1 MTASLLSDGMPLVL
15 AMAIGVLIG
24 LGIGAFNGSIVTRAA
39 VGGVITT
46 LGTAIVL
53 RGVVTG
59 KTEGESIVQGIPSG
73 FSQFAS
79 DDTLGLPN
87 TFWVMA
93 LVAVGTYY
101 LLEHTPLGR
110 YFYSYGSN
118 AVAARLVGIRTRFL
132 LFLSFVIAG
141 LLAGFAGVLQTARA
155 GGASPDVGENFT
167 LPALAAAF
175 LSAAAIKPGRFNVGG
190 TLVAIFFLAALNSG
204 LNLAGAQAYVAD
216 IVNGTA
222 LIVGVAMAAMLRRE
236 HVV

>member
-1 MTASLLSDGMPLVL
+1 MPLVP
-15 AMAIGVLIG
+15 AMLIGVLIG
-24 LGIGAFNGSIVTRAA
+24 VGVGTFNGVVVTRAA
-39 VGGVITT
+39 VTGVVTT
-46 LGTAIVL
+46 LGTAIIL

-59 KTEGESIVQGIPSG
+59 KTEGESIVEGIPIG
-73 FSQFAS
+73 FAEFAS
-79 DDTLGLPN
+79 DSTFGIPN

-93 LVAVGTYY
+93 AIALATYY

-110 YFYSYGSN
+110 YFYSFGSN
-118 AVAARLVGIRTRFL
+118 PMAARLVGIPTRFL
-132 LFLSFVIAG
+132 LFLSFAMAG
-141 LLAGFAGVLQTARA
+141 LLAGLAGVLQTARS

-175 LSAAAIKPGRFNVGG
+175 LSAAAIKPGKFNVGG

-222 LIVGVAMAAMLRRE
+222 LIIGVAMAAILRRE
-236 HVV
+236 HVA